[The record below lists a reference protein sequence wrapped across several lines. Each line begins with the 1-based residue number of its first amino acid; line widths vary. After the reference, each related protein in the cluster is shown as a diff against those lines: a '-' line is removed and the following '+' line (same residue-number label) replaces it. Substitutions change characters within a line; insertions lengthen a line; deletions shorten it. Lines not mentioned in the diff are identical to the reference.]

1 MNNWIISETIDMI
14 WYVQYMQYFLLDVE
28 FKVTF
33 NPPKFCQLLTLH
45 RAASIGMEPV
55 SGGFELLVTS

>member
-1 MNNWIISETIDMI
+1 
-14 WYVQYMQYFLLDVE
+14 MQYFLLDVE

>member
-1 MNNWIISETIDMI
+1 
-14 WYVQYMQYFLLDVE
+14 MQYFLLDVE

-55 SGGFELLVTS
+55 SGGFELPSDVIRVTTNNTRINQLN